1 MADWRDDP
9 AVQQEMAEERLYLD
23 VSEHLTHALE
33 QRDVSRA
40 GLAKLCGVGRSA
52 ITQRFRHPANL
63 TLKVIADTLHALG
76 YGLEVGLVDRRN
88 GNRTTRLRNYEA
100 EHCHDNVT
108 YLVPAHSAKESR
120 EQPKQRVRM
129 EMA

>member
-1 MADWRDDP
+1 MVDWRDDP
-9 AVQQEMAEERLYLD
+9 AVQQELAEERLYSD
-23 VSEHLTHALE
+23 VAEHLTHALE
-33 QRDVSRA
+33 QRSVTRS

-76 YGLEVGLVDRRN
+76 YGLELGLVDRRD

-100 EHCHDNVT
+100 EYCHDDNVI
-108 YLVPAHSAKESR
+108 YLVPAHRMREVR
-120 EQPKQRVRM
+120 EQPKRVS
-129 EMA
+129 AW